1 MNSFQ
6 SYNDCID
13 WLFKQF
19 PSYQKIGL
27 KAYKPTLENTI
38 HLLEAFNHPEK
49 ELKFIH
55 VAGSNGKG
63 SVCTYLASLATESGY
78 KTGLFTSPHILD
90 FRERIRINGQM
101 ITEEAV
107 LDFVNKVRSLSLD
120 FSPSFFEITLVMA
133 LEFFKEEKCDIVV
146 LETGLG
152 GRLDATNVI
161 TPEISIITSISLEHQ
176 NILGDTISE
185 IATEKAGIIK
195 QEIPVVTGKLLPEAI
210 SAIRFVAKNK
220 NATLSEYSEI
230 HEANISD
237 SIQLAT
243 DYQRVNLSTA
253 NKAVDVLNKRGW
265 HFDTE
270 QWPVAI
276 KHLKQN
282 TGFFGR
288 FEIRQTTPLIIWDV
302 SHNAD
307 GITETLSSFRSM
319 FDGQMNIMI
328 GLSADKNIDAIVD
341 ILPVSANLFVT
352 TFQSERSAELS
363 QLKAAFARK
372 NFSSISYFS
381 DPQEALKSAE
391 YNLMQNDGLIVLG
404 SFFLFEKLF

>member
-195 QEIPVVTGKLLPEAI
+195 QGTPVVSGKLLPEAI
-210 SAIRFVAKNK
+210 SAIRLVARNK

-230 HEANISD
+230 QESSISD

-243 DYQRVNLSTA
+243 DYQKVNLATA
-253 NKAVDVLNKRGW
+253 NNAVDVLNKRGW
-265 HFDTE
+265 HFDPEKWT
-270 QWPVAI
+270 AAL

-288 FEIRQTTPLIIWDV
+288 FEIRQTTPLIVWDV

-307 GITETLSSFRSM
+307 GITETLRSFQSM

-341 ILPVSANLFVT
+341 ILPLSANLFVT
-352 TFQSERSAELS
+352 TFQSERSAGIA
-363 QLKAAFARK
+363 QLKSAFAKK

-391 YNLMQNDGLIVLG
+391 YNLTQNDGLIVLG